1 MTITNDLLQHVID
14 YTPYEGLEVTGWPVA
29 TVRRGEIVMRDGKV
43 QAEPG
48 SGQFLARAPYD
59 DDPAERAPAGR
70 VRRQRVSGVIPVSAD
85 IDTQS

>member
-1 MTITNDLLQHVID
+1 LLQHVID

-48 SGQFLARAPYD
+48 SGQFLARAPYEMIS
-59 DDPAERAPAGR
+59 PTGR
-70 VRRQRVSGVIPVSAD
+70 VPYGFDASAFLV
-85 IDTQS
+85 